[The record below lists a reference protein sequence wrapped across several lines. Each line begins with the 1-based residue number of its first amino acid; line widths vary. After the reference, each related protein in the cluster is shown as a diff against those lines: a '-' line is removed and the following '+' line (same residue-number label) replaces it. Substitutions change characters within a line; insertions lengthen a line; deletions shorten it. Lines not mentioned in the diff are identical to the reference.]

1 MYQRSKGIN
10 FSLGKE
16 SIDELRTFVN
26 TRGIIVHGDLGE
38 AISFYTSFAENQAI
52 FPNYIDAFIR
62 KYKIVPGQGYARD
75 FKETGFDYAMSS
87 GHITFRANKMFS
99 VQFGH
104 GKHFIGDGYRSLLL
118 SDNTFNYPYL
128 RIQTNFGKV
137 QYTNLYTEFMDIN
150 YFTTHSVDNRDQ
162 LGYPKKYM
170 SSHFLSYNVTKR
182 FSLSLYE
189 AVVWRMNRTLAS
201 KGFDI
206 NYLNPVTM
214 LRPIEFSLNSP
225 DNVLVGVNTKYKL
238 PFSSYLYGQIIL
250 DEFSLG
256 ELFIGYTVLAIGTSL
271 PEIAASV
278 SLALKGRYETVT
290 GTLIGSNI
298 FNGLCVLAIP
308 GLFMNPKMSLGW
320 SYSEWSPLLFILF
333 MITFIFAYYIFS
345 VSKKERNASIL
356 LSSLFL
362 SSYFVSLYFAY

>member
-1 MYQRSKGIN
+1 MIIALLAITLGIALIWVSAEKLENYSVHAAREFGFSPFFIGSTVIAFGTSAPEMLTTFFVSLDNKGSMVIGN
-10 FSLGKE
+10 VIGSNVANLSLVFGSMLLIVSLKKLRIKQE
-16 SIDELRTFVN
+16 VAIQKNLLILLVSSLLIWLIIAIDPFNIASSFILLTSLILV
-26 TRGIIVHGDLGE
+26 
-38 AISFYTSFAENQAI
+38 ISFWYKNGVSDESESESKSDVDSPRFVSLKLTLSLVFLVFAAWL
-52 FPNYIDAFIR
+52 
-62 KYKIVPGQGYARD
+62 
-75 FKETGFDYAMSS
+75 
-87 GHITFRANKMFS
+87 ITFGANK
-99 VQFGH
+99 
-104 GKHFIGDGYRSLLL
+104 
-118 SDNTFNYPYL
+118 
-128 RIQTNFGKV
+128 
-137 QYTNLYTEFMDIN
+137 
-150 YFTTHSVDNRDQ
+150 
-162 LGYPKKYM
+162 
-170 SSHFLSYNVTKR
+170 
-182 FSLSLYE
+182 
-189 AVVWRMNRTLAS
+189 
-201 KGFDI
+201 
-206 NYLNPVTM
+206 
-214 LRPIEFSLNSP
+214 
-225 DNVLVGVNTKYKL
+225 
-238 PFSSYLYGQIIL
+238 IL

-271 PEIAASV
+271 PEIAASI

>member
-1 MYQRSKGIN
+1 MIIALLAITSGIALIWVSAEKLENYSVHAAREFGFSPFFIGSTVIAFGTSAPEMLTTFFVSLENKGSMVIGN
-10 FSLGKE
+10 VIGSNVANLSLVFGSMLLIVSLKKLRIKQE
-16 SIDELRTFVN
+16 VAVQKNLLILLVSSILIWL
-26 TRGIIVHGDLGE
+26 IIAIDPFNIASSFILLTSLILV
-38 AISFYTSFAENQAI
+38 ISFWYKNGVSDESESGVDL
-52 FPNYIDAFIR
+52 PRFI
-62 KYKIVPGQGYARD
+62 
-75 FKETGFDYAMSS
+75 
-87 GHITFRANKMFS
+87 
-99 VQFGH
+99 
-104 GKHFIGDGYRSLLL
+104 SLKL
-118 SDNTFNYPYL
+118 
-128 RIQTNFGKV
+128 
-137 QYTNLYTEFMDIN
+137 
-150 YFTTHSVDNRDQ
+150 
-162 LGYPKKYM
+162 
-170 SSHFLSYNVTKR
+170 
-182 FSLSLYE
+182 SLSL
-189 AVVWRMNRTLAS
+189 V
-201 KGFDI
+201 F
-206 NYLNPVTM
+206 
-214 LRPIEFSLNSP
+214 
-225 DNVLVGVNTKYKL
+225 LVFAAWLITFGANK
-238 PFSSYLYGQIIL
+238 IL